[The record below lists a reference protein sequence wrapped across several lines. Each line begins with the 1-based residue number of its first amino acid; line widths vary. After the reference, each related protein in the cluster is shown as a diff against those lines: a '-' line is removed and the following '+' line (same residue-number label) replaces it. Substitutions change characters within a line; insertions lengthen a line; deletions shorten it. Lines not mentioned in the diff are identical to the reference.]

1 MLTAKQEKFVHNIV
15 KGMSQ
20 IEAYKDAYNANR
32 MSDNAISVEASRLM
46 QNPKIALR
54 HKELAD
60 AVAKPA
66 IMTAQERLE
75 FLTRVIKGE
84 EKEKVMNIVN
94 GEEVVTEIPSLLK
107 TKLNAVDI
115 MNKMQGEYVTKI
127 DADVSVKK
135 LEDLL

>member
-1 MLTAKQEKFVHNIV
+1 MLTAKQEKFVQNIV

-20 IEAYKDAYNANR
+20 IDAYKDAYDTKR

-46 QNPKIALR
+46 QNPKITLR
-54 HKELAD
+54 QKELVD